1 MNTDQ
6 VKSRMAELSQE
17 LHRHNH
23 LYYVLNS
30 PEISDL
36 QFDQLLKELEALEAQ
51 YPDFTDSNS
60 PTKRVGGDITEKFEK
75 HPHNFPML
83 SLSNTYSREE
93 IVEWEERVKKS
104 VDGEISYVLELKYD
118 GAAIGITYE
127 NGRFVR
133 ALTRGDGTV
142 GEDVSV
148 NVRTIRSIPLMLK
161 QGDYPDSFE
170 IRGEILLPLKEF
182 QRINEERLDN
192 GDDPYAN
199 PRNTA
204 AGTMKLQDSAVV
216 ASRNLDCMLYG
227 VYTNNRLVSGHF
239 ESVEKAASWGFK
251 TPDLKRNMIRKVKSI
266 DEIVE
271 FIDYWQE
278 HREELTFEIDG
289 IVIKVDDYQMQDELG
304 LTAKSPRWAIAY
316 KYKADEVSTKLLN
329 VTYQVGRTGAITP
342 VANLSPVQLAGT
354 TVKRASLHNAEQI
367 ERLGLRIGDF
377 VFVEKGGEII
387 PKVTAVDMEKRAEDS
402 VPFVYISRCP
412 ECNTELVKDDG
423 AALHYCPNDS
433 GCPPQIVGRIA
444 HFISRKAMNIDGLGE
459 ETIVQLVQNDLIHN
473 ASDLYYLKAE
483 QLLPLERMAQK
494 SVDNLLDG
502 VEKSKSQPFEKVL
515 FGLGIRHV
523 GEVVAKKMA
532 RYFGS
537 WEKLTQA
544 SFEELCE
551 VPEIGQIIA
560 LSVKNYLE
568 NPEHLHEVAR
578 LQEAGLNFSASEE
591 ELASRTEKLKGKSIV
606 VSGVFQTV
614 SRDELKKLI
623 EDNGGKNVSSISS
636 KTDFV
641 VAGDNM
647 GPSKKDKAESLNIPL
662 LSEVE
667 FLKMLE

>member
-1 MNTDQ
+1 MND
-6 VKSRMAELSQE
+6 LCQE

-23 LYYVLNS
+23 LYYVMNS
-30 PEISDL
+30 PEIEDRK
-36 QFDQLLKELEALEAQ
+36 FDELLKELEALEAEH
-51 YPDFTDSNS
+51 PEFSDPNS
-60 PTKRVGGDITEKFEK
+60 PTKRVGGDLTEKFQK
-75 HPHNFPML
+75 HPHKFPML

-93 IVEWEERVKKS
+93 IVEWEERVKKA

-118 GAAIGITYE
+118 GAAIGISYE
-127 NGRFVR
+127 KGKFVR
-133 ALTRGDGTV
+133 ALTRGDGAV
-142 GEDVSV
+142 GEDVSS
-148 NVRTIRSIPLMLK
+148 NVRTIRSIPLALSP
-161 QGDYPDSFE
+161 GEYPDSFE

-204 AGTMKLQDSAVV
+204 AGTMKLLDSSVV

-227 VYTNNRLVSGHF
+227 VYTENRRFSGHF
-239 ESVEKAASWGFK
+239 ESVENAQSWGFK
-251 TPDLKRNMIRKVKSI
+251 TPDFKQNMIKRVKSI

-278 HREELTFEIDG
+278 HRDQLAFEIDG

-304 LTAKSPRWAIAY
+304 MTAKSPRWAIAY
-316 KYKADEVSTKLLN
+316 KYKADEVSTKLID
-329 VTYQVGRTGAITP
+329 VSYQVGRTGAITP
-342 VANLSPVQLAGT
+342 VAHLSPVQLAGT

-367 ERLGLRIGDF
+367 ERLGLRIGDY

-387 PKVTAVDMEKRAEDS
+387 PKVTGVDMDKREKDS
-402 VPFVYISRCP
+402 LPFEYISKCP
-412 ECNTELVKDDG
+412 ECHTELVKEEG

-433 GCPPQIVGRIA
+433 GCPPQIIGRIT

-459 ETIVQLVQNDLIHN
+459 ETVVQLVENDLIHS
-473 ASDLYYLKAE
+473 ASDLYYLSAE

-494 SVDNLLDG
+494 SVDNLLEG

-537 WEKLTQA
+537 WEKLVQA
-544 SFEELCE
+544 SFEELCD

-560 LSVKNYLE
+560 LSVKDYLE
-568 NPEHLHEVAR
+568 NLEHLREVAK
-578 LQEAGLNFSASEE
+578 LQDAGLKFSASEE
-591 ELASRTEKLKGKSIV
+591 ELASRSDKLRGMSIV

-636 KTDFV
+636 KTDYV
-641 VAGDNM
+641 VAGDKM
-647 GPSKKDKAESLNIPL
+647 GPSKKDKAESLGVPL
-662 LSEVE
+662 LSEE
-667 FLKMLE
+667 DFLKMLE

>member
-1 MNTDQ
+1 
-6 VKSRMAELSQE
+6 
-17 LHRHNH
+17 
-23 LYYVLNS
+23 
-30 PEISDL
+30 
-36 QFDQLLKELEALEAQ
+36 
-51 YPDFTDSNS
+51 
-60 PTKRVGGDITEKFEK
+60 
-75 HPHNFPML
+75 
-83 SLSNTYSREE
+83 
-93 IVEWEERVKKS
+93 
-104 VDGEISYVLELKYD
+104 
-118 GAAIGITYE
+118 
-127 NGRFVR
+127 
-133 ALTRGDGTV
+133 
-142 GEDVSV
+142 
-148 NVRTIRSIPLMLK
+148 
-161 QGDYPDSFE
+161 
-170 IRGEILLPLKEF
+170 
-182 QRINEERLDN
+182 
-192 GDDPYAN
+192 
-199 PRNTA
+199 
-204 AGTMKLQDSAVV
+204 
-216 ASRNLDCMLYG
+216 
-227 VYTNNRLVSGHF
+227 
-239 ESVEKAASWGFK
+239 
-251 TPDLKRNMIRKVKSI
+251 
-266 DEIVE
+266 
-271 FIDYWQE
+271 
-278 HREELTFEIDG
+278 
-289 IVIKVDDYQMQDELG
+289 
-304 LTAKSPRWAIAY
+304 
-316 KYKADEVSTKLLN
+316 
-329 VTYQVGRTGAITP
+329 
-342 VANLSPVQLAGT
+342 
-354 TVKRASLHNAEQI
+354 
-367 ERLGLRIGDF
+367 
-377 VFVEKGGEII
+377 
-387 PKVTAVDMEKRAEDS
+387 
-402 VPFVYISRCP
+402 
-412 ECNTELVKDDG
+412 
-423 AALHYCPNDS
+423 
-433 GCPPQIVGRIA
+433 
-444 HFISRKAMNIDGLGE
+444 LGE

>member
-17 LHRHNH
+17 LHKHNH

-515 FGLGIRHV
+515 FGLGIRHA
-523 GEVVAKKMA
+523 GAVA
-532 RYFGS
+532 
-537 WEKLTQA
+537 
-544 SFEELCE
+544 
-551 VPEIGQIIA
+551 
-560 LSVKNYLE
+560 
-568 NPEHLHEVAR
+568 
-578 LQEAGLNFSASEE
+578 
-591 ELASRTEKLKGKSIV
+591 
-606 VSGVFQTV
+606 
-614 SRDELKKLI
+614 
-623 EDNGGKNVSSISS
+623 
-636 KTDFV
+636 
-641 VAGDNM
+641 
-647 GPSKKDKAESLNIPL
+647 
-662 LSEVE
+662 
-667 FLKMLE
+667 